1 MKLPSAIVAHV
12 GIAVRDLDE
21 ALTFYRDVL
30 GLVPHP
36 AETQDGATI
45 VALSL
50 GEVDIELLCPITT
63 DSPVAKFLDRRG
75 PGIHHLCLRVP
86 DLSAALETCRANGY
100 QLVDE
105 MPREGHDG
113 RPIAFVHPKATNGI
127 LIELTE

>member
-1 MKLPSAIVAHV
+1 MKLPSATLAHV
-12 GIAVRDLDE
+12 GVAVRDLDE

-30 GLVPHP
+30 GLVPRP
-36 AETQDGATI
+36 PETQDGSTI
-45 VALSL
+45 VALSM

-63 DSPVAKFLDRRG
+63 NGPVAKFLDRRG

-86 DLSAALETCRANGY
+86 DLSAALEACRAHGY
-100 QLVDE
+100 RLVDKT
-105 MPREGHDG
+105 PREGHDG